1 MITILSACYNLVLEK
16 SIQQFM
22 NIDDFFLFFFDS
34 QKAHL
39 IQLNMVFFYRNLNT
53 TTCVVVHMN
62 NLILS
67 LE

>member
-1 MITILSACYNLVLEK
+1 MITILSARYDLVLEK

-22 NIDDFFLFFFDS
+22 NIDDFFFFFDS

-62 NLILS
+62 NLILF